1 MVVFKVFFNRL
12 SCEFFDKKQ
21 NVTTVLDQVNF
32 QFGSDFNDEQILDHC
47 ILKQSK
53 SSWNL
58 ISAIL

>member
-12 SCEFFDKKQ
+12 SFEFFDKKQ

-32 QFGSDFNDEQILDHC
+32 QFGSDFKDEQILDQF

-53 SSWNL
+53 SSWNF